1 MNPSKYYRGFPGGWV
16 SKESTLNAGNAG
28 DVGSIP
34 ESGRFPGGGHD
45 NPRHICAWRFPWS
58 LAGYSP

>member
-34 ESGRFPGGGHD
+34 ELGRFPEEGNS
-45 NPRHICAWRFPWS
+45 NPFQHSCLENSMGRGC
-58 LAGYSP
+58 